1 MKIKHVLLIVLIL
14 AVFALSIIF
23 LDELRIVSRKLF
35 SLYGLAGVA
44 VMVFV
49 MDVIIQPISP
59 DVVIISSTLGGA
71 NLLRAALVGG
81 GGSVAAGIAG
91 YFLGKKIGSKGLKGF
106 FSPKHFEKGE
116 ALFKK
121 YGLWAVAAGALTPV
135 PFSAVCWSAG
145 IYRMKFP
152 VFILTSVLT
161 RVPRFFVMGWVGY
174 MFFVNK

>member
-14 AVFALSIIF
+14 GIFALAIIF
-23 LDELRIVSRKLF
+23 LDELREVSKTLF
-35 SLYGLAGVA
+35 SLYGLAGVSA
-44 VMVFV
+44 MVFV
-49 MDVIIQPISP
+49 MDIIIQPVSP
-59 DVVIISSTLGGA
+59 DVVIVSSTLGGA

-91 YFLGKKIGSKGLKGF
+91 YFIGKKLGSKGLKGF
-106 FSPKHFEKGE
+106 FSSKHFEKGE

-145 IYRMKFP
+145 IYKMKFP
-152 VFILTSVLT
+152 IFVMTSVLT
-161 RVPRFFVMGWVGY
+161 RFPRFFFMGWIGY
-174 MFFVNK
+174 MFFTK